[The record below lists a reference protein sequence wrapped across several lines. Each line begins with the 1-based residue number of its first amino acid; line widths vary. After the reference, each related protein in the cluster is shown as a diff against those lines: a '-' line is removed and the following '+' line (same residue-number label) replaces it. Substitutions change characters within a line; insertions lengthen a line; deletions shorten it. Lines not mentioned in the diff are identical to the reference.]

1 MKLKYLLLLTLGLLA
16 GCRHTHCCR
25 HTAEKPKIK
34 QKVTSRLESGTKLWA
49 EGYGPNRTGPGRNP
63 TPAECVDLRAILEYS
78 LEW

>member
-1 MKLKYLLLLTLGLLA
+1 MKLKYLLLLTLSLLV

-49 EGYGPNRTGPGRNP
+49 EDMAQTKLAPVATQHQLN
-63 TPAECVDLRAILEYS
+63 VLI
-78 LEW
+78 